1 MPLYTFEHPETGETI
16 DLIMGM
22 DEVHRYID
30 HNGLEWDRI
39 WYKPNAAVDNSSS
52 LDPFSQDAFR
62 NKTAN
67 MKGSYGDALDY
78 SRELSEK
85 RAEKAGGEDPVKRK
99 FFDDYKKQTGKKHLK
114 DYSKVIEKKGV
125 KVEL

>member
-1 MPLYTFEHPETGETI
+1 MPLYSFEHPETGETL
-16 DLIMGM
+16 DLLMGM
-22 DEVHRYID
+22 NEKHEYID
-30 HNGLEWDRI
+30 EMGLEWIRI
-39 WYKPNAAVDNSSS
+39 WHKPNAAVDNSSS

-67 MKGSYGDALDY
+67 MKGSYGDALNY
-78 SRELSEK
+78 SQEMSER

-99 FFDDYKKQTGKKHLK
+99 FFDDYKKKTGKKHMK
-114 DYSKVIEKKGV
+114 DHKKVIERGGV